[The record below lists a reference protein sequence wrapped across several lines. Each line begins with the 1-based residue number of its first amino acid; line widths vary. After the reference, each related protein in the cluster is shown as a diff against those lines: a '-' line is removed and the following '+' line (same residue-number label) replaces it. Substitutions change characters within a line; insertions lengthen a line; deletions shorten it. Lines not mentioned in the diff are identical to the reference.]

1 MIHKFALAGIHT
13 GIGKT
18 IAAAVLAE
26 VLGADYW
33 KPVQAGNVETDTD
46 TIKLLLDNGNNRVF
60 SEAYLLAKPASPHE
74 AAKEEGIKIDLKKF
88 NFPKTNNKLIV
99 ETAGGVHSPITD
111 NETMVD
117 FMKYYNLPVILV
129 SKNYLGSINHTLL
142 SIDVLKSKGIH
153 LLGIIMNGETNKSSE
168 TFIEEYAKIPII
180 ARIPHFEIISKN
192 TISCFANTIKDDLCK
207 LFI

>member
-46 TIKLLLDNGNNRVF
+46 TIKLLLDNGDNRVF
-60 SEAYLLAKPASPHE
+60 PEAYLLAKPASPHE

-117 FMKYYNLPVILV
+117 FMKYYNLPAILV